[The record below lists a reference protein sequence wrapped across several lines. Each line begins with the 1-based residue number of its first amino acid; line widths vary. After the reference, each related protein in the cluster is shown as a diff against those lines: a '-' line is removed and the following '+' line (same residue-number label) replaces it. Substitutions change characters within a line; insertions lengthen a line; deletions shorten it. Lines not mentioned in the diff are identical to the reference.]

1 MQHLTR
7 QRLMGKVL
15 RMGFNMKGKA
25 RELITPFMSHLTDI
39 SATTEVAESIDD
51 RIDMI
56 FEEINQGKR
65 DPIIRQL
72 VSEILRGVAEKDYEN
87 ELDAIFSWVRKN
99 IRYTRDPH
107 NVELFQRPSR
117 ILEMG
122 IADCDD
128 LSIII
133 GAMVQS
139 IGYPLRLRVIGVQS
153 ADPEHIYPL
162 VGVPPSENN
171 LESIQWVAMDAS
183 VSQPIGWQ
191 LPQNQLKS
199 AVDYEDTDS

>member
-1 MQHLTR
+1 MLQND
-7 QRLMGKVL
+7 K
-15 RMGFNMKGKA
+15 NKA
-25 RELITPFMSHLTDI
+25 REMIVPFMSHLTDI

-56 FEEINQGKR
+56 FEEIDNGKR

-72 VSEILRGVAEKDYEN
+72 VSEILRGVTEKDYEN
-87 ELDAIFSWVRKN
+87 ELGAIFAWVRKN

-107 NVELFQRPSR
+107 NVELFQKPSR
-117 ILEMG
+117 IVEMG

-128 LSIII
+128 LSILI

-139 IGYPLRLRVIGVQS
+139 IGYPVRLRVIGVQS
-153 ADPEHIYPL
+153 ADPEHIYP
-162 VGVPPSENN
+162 VAGVPPSENEKEN
-171 LESIQWVAMDAS
+171 LEWVAMDAS
-183 VSQPIGWQ
+183 VNEPMGWQ

-199 AVDYEDTDS
+199 VIDYEDDDL